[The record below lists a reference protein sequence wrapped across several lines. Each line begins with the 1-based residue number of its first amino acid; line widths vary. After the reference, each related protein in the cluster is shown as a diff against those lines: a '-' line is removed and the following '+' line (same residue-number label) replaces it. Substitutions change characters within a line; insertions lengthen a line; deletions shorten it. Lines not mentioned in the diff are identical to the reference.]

1 VSPFLQYVAARAF
14 SYLPDAV
21 KIRLSGEP
29 PIVVDGQQLDPQL
42 QALRIATR
50 GRALP
55 GLIEPTVAAG
65 RARFLRQ
72 TQAFRGPVT
81 EVGAVRDLEID
92 GATGPLRA
100 RHYAPMSTL
109 KGSTYNSS
117 DRRETLS
124 ADRRETLS
132 ADRGETLS
140 ADRGETLSADR
151 RETLSADRRATLSGS
166 PVTVYLH
173 GGGFV
178 IGDLDTHDE
187 PCRMLCRHAGV
198 HVLSVAYRLAPE
210 HPFPAAVEDAYA
222 ALAWTRAHAASLG
235 ADPNRVSIGGDSAG
249 GNLSA
254 VMSATVDRA
263 AAPVAQ
269 LLIYPAT
276 DFTTR
281 RPSHDLFA
289 DGFYLSRTDMKMFRD
304 AYIGVGTT
312 ALDDPRL
319 SPLRARLPQL
329 RPALVVIAGFDVL
342 RDDGEAYVRKME
354 EAGIAVRT
362 LRFPSLGHGFLHM
375 TGVVP
380 SARRAMV
387 TIAREWRAL
396 LG

>member
-100 RHYAPMSTL
+100 RHYAPMSTP

-117 DRRETLS
+117 
-124 ADRRETLS
+124 
-132 ADRGETLS
+132 
-140 ADRGETLSADR
+140 DR

-354 EAGIAVRT
+354 EAGTAVRT